1 MAETVQELIVK
12 YSADITDLQVKI
24 NEIEKKLRE
33 AGQAGD
39 ESGKKIAEGLNRQ
52 AAVID
57 SLTRKLELLRQARDK
72 SQDPARTQRINAIIA
87 EQSKR
92 VDELRAKHNS
102 ASLSFSKLFAS
113 LNVKSVGD
121 QFKEL
126 GRNIV
131 GAFAVQQVIAFG
143 VASVKAFQEAEL
155 NAIKL
160 KNAVGVNGGLQEDY
174 ERLLD
179 QSNELQR
186 VTIFSDDQI
195 QVAQTAALQFGL
207 TADEVEKLIPIIAD
221 FASATGQ
228 DLQSALNSVIQ
239 GVNGS
244 ERALKKYGVVLS
256 EGGDSA
262 ERLSEITEQL
272 NTKFIGQAEIV
283 GETSAGAFKRFG
295 NQIDDAKE
303 GIGEFISELGDSAVT
318 ILSFIA
324 NGFEPLNDAVDETG
338 ISFKATAEEI
348 RKFNSAIDD
357 FQIGQLQQQIAQLQ
371 AADVDVTHLVTQLN
385 LLTQKKFSLQVTGL
399 SDDQLK
405 ARREELGKIP
415 VLLAAQATEL
425 RLIDAEIQKRNL
437 DFIVG
442 QKELTKISDE
452 ELKKREAKLIE
463 ENKKTNNKKL
473 QDSLAAIQ
481 EEIKRREEARKDAAG
496 KAADAER
503 REREKNLETLNQLEQ
518 KASDDLIKAEEA
530 ELDKVLQLE
539 NQKVREIQK
548 IKDAFVN
555 AGSPAEEFNEVEK
568 AVGNVSRAFDI
579 LIGKEKELQAIQR
592 KRREDV
598 FAAANENEGQ
608 EAIDR
613 ELENIERATQE
624 RINNKTREFIEIGNF
639 SKAAQSQLESD
650 LLEIERDAAR
660 DSLEVLKQKGQDTL
674 QAETDLL
681 NAEKAILDRRLANEE
696 EFAQK
701 VGELQKELRD
711 AAIDA
716 VATLIERGT
725 DSQADAS
732 LESIQEIKDAELE
745 SIDARLEANEEARE
759 KGIIGE
765 RAANELEKQLLNDKK
780 KAEEDAEKKIR
791 SVKKRQF
798 QADQTAAA
806 SKVII
811 ATQIAVAEA
820 GFNPVLTALYEGLMA
835 IQLGLIAT
843 QVNPYKKGSKK
854 TKSGLSLVGEEGPE
868 LMLMRE
874 GNKVLPANKTK
885 RHADVIDAMFDN
897 NLDSYIQRIY
907 VKPALKEKEV
917 YFDNELQNLLSQ
929 SNISPALKD
938 AGEKAEV
945 KKQESFAMNIAN
957 SFVMNK
963 EFIGMT
969 GKEFSRRQDEIRRK
983 GIRVKN
989 IDEFTQPIIQAIKS
1003 SDKPSFQR

>member
-102 ASLSFSKLFAS
+102 ASLSFSKLFS
-113 LNVKSVGD
+113 GINVQSVGD

-131 GAFAVQQVIAFG
+131 GAFAVQQIIAFG

-295 NQIDDAKE
+295 NQIEDAKE

-357 FQIGQLQQQIAQLQ
+357 FQIGQLQQQISQLQ

-496 KAADAER
+496 KASDAER
-503 REREKNLETLNQLEQ
+503 KEREKNLETLNQLEQ
-518 KASDDLIKAEEA
+518 KASDDLLKLEEA
-530 ELDKVLQLE
+530 ELDKVIQLE

-548 IKDAFVN
+548 IKDAFVS

-650 LLEIERDAAR
+650 LLEIEKDAAR

-674 QAETDLL
+674 AAETDLL
-681 NAEKAILDRRLANEE
+681 NAEKALLDKRLAIQEEHNQKRIELENQIRDEAIAGVQDIIDNAINERAE
-696 EFAQK
+696 REFDAIEATKDAQI
-701 VGELQKELRD
+701 E
-711 AAIDA
+711 AIDK
-716 VATLIERGT
+716 
-725 DSQADAS
+725 
-732 LESIQEIKDAELE
+732 EI
-745 SIDARLEANEEARE
+745 EANERKNEL
-759 KGIIGE
+759 GIIGDRE
-765 RAANELEKQLLNDKK
+765 AEANKIQLLQKK
-780 KAEEDAEKKIR
+780 KQAEDA
-791 SVKKRQF
+791 
-798 QADQTAAA
+798 AAA
-806 SKVII
+806 KERSIKREQFALDQVSAISKIVIANLI
-811 ATQIAVAEA
+811 NAAEFPLLSAYYA
-820 GFNPVLTALYEGLMA
+820 GLALVQTGLVLA
-835 IQLGLIAT
+835 QP
-843 QVNPYKKGSKK
+843 NPYRKGSKK
-854 TKSGLSLVGEEGPE
+854 TKEGLSLVGEEGPE
-868 LMLMRE
+868 LLMLPE
-874 GNKVLPANKTK
+874 KAKVLPAHKSKSNSNI
-885 RHADVIDAMFDN
+885 IDAMFDN

-917 YFDNELQNLLSQ
+917 YFDNELQSLLSQ
-929 SNISPALKD
+929 SNISPVLKV
-938 AGEKAEV
+938 ASEKAEI

-969 GKEFSRRQDEIRRK
+969 GAEYSRRTDEVRRK
-983 GIRVKN
+983 GFYVRNLYSEVTEPVL
-989 IDEFTQPIIQAIKS
+989 DVLKS
-1003 SDKPSFQR
+1003 QEKPSFKR